1 MPEVHHPSA
10 ERGSP
15 IDRWLGWLVG
25 LVIGLGAIGTVL
37 LVIPSGMFDLDRFS
51 VVKELTL
58 LVTALVVG
66 LVVLAR
72 SGRIELGVA
81 ELCLVGFLIVSA
93 ISAAAA
99 TNRWISFRSLA
110 ITLAGTAV
118 FFGAR
123 FAATRAGRGVV
134 VGGVV
139 LAVIAGSVSGLL
151 QAYGWN
157 WPLLAD
163 TRAPGG
169 TLGNRNFMAH
179 LTVIGLPL
187 AGWIAARA
195 RTRLGALLG
204 VGAMAIMT
212 GAIVLSR
219 SRAAWVGLGCV
230 AAGILLIGLV
240 TRSPTVRV
248 GRRRALGMA
257 VGMGIGA
264 AAALVVPNQLDWK
277 SRSPY
282 RDSLRDVLN
291 YREGSGRG
299 RLIQYRNSLALVA
312 RDPLLGVGP
321 GNWMVA
327 YPLVTTRGDPS
338 FDANDPIPTNPWPSS
353 DWVALLAERGPVA
366 SLAWL
371 GFLASLALVA
381 LRRAADPDHGTAAL
395 AAFGVMTAV
404 AVQGLFDAVVLL
416 APPTLIGMA
425 SLGALLPATRPIR
438 AVELT
443 GRRLRWLFW
452 FGLVVGALALKSAG
466 QVEAILTAADGWSTP
481 NLVRAVRTD
490 PGNYRLHLAIA
501 QRAGCGTARPHAAAA
516 ARQLPYHPIPPRL
529 VARCR

>member
-1 MPEVHHPSA
+1 
-10 ERGSP
+10 
-15 IDRWLGWLVG
+15 
-25 LVIGLGAIGTVL
+25 
-37 LVIPSGMFDLDRFS
+37 
-51 VVKELTL
+51 
-58 LVTALVVG
+58 
-66 LVVLAR
+66 
-72 SGRIELGVA
+72 
-81 ELCLVGFLIVSA
+81 
-93 ISAAAA
+93 
-99 TNRWISFRSLA
+99 
-110 ITLAGTAV
+110 
-118 FFGAR
+118 
-123 FAATRAGRGVV
+123 
-134 VGGVV
+134 
-139 LAVIAGSVSGLL
+139 
-151 QAYGWN
+151 
-157 WPLLAD
+157 
-163 TRAPGG
+163 
-169 TLGNRNFMAH
+169 
-179 LTVIGLPL
+179 
-187 AGWIAARA
+187 
-195 RTRLGALLG
+195 
-204 VGAMAIMT
+204 
-212 GAIVLSR
+212 
-219 SRAAWVGLGCV
+219 
-230 AAGILLIGLV
+230 
-240 TRSPTVRV
+240 
-248 GRRRALGMA
+248 
-257 VGMGIGA
+257 
-264 AAALVVPNQLDWK
+264 QLDWK